1 MKIRKY
7 SENDVP
13 AMIRI
18 WNEVVEEGVAFPQ
31 LELLDKESGR
41 AFFAAQT
48 YCGVAD
54 DNGTVVGLYIL
65 HPNNVGRCGHIANAS
80 YAVDSACR
88 GKHIGEQLVSDCLV
102 QARNN
107 GFKLMQFNA
116 VVENNTHAR
125 HLYER
130 LGFVQVGMIPNG
142 FLMKDGSYQ
151 NIFLY
156 YHVFGLVLHVSD
168 TSQFSL
174 RSHRQFFFSIYLI
187 TLCISFGSC
196 KAAGTENTPAVSVL
210 KKSVPRR
217 AA

>member
-1 MKIRKY
+1 MEIRVRKY
-7 SENDVP
+7 RADDLP

-18 WNEVVEEGVAFPQ
+18 WNEVVEEGIAFPQ
-31 LELLDKESGR
+31 EELLDMTSGA
-41 AFFAAQT
+41 AFFGSQSYSA
-48 YCGVAD
+48 VAED
-54 DNGTVVGLYIL
+54 GDSGTIYGLYIL

-156 YHVFGLVLHVSD
+156 YHVL
-168 TSQFSL
+168 
-174 RSHRQFFFSIYLI
+174 
-187 TLCISFGSC
+187 
-196 KAAGTENTPAVSVL
+196 
-210 KKSVPRR
+210 
-217 AA
+217 

>member
-13 AMIRI
+13 AMVRI

-31 LELLDKESGR
+31 LELLDEESGR

-125 HLYER
+125 HLYKR

-156 YHVFGLVLHVSD
+156 YYVL
-168 TSQFSL
+168 
-174 RSHRQFFFSIYLI
+174 
-187 TLCISFGSC
+187 
-196 KAAGTENTPAVSVL
+196 
-210 KKSVPRR
+210 
-217 AA
+217 

>member
-65 HPNNVGRCGHIANAS
+65 HPNNVGRAGTLPMQLCVTPPAGESTSENSCFRLPCTGQKQRLQANA
-80 YAVDSACR
+80 VQCR
-88 GKHIGEQLVSDCLV
+88 G
-102 QARNN
+102 
-107 GFKLMQFNA
+107 
-116 VVENNTHAR
+116 
-125 HLYER
+125 
-130 LGFVQVGMIPNG
+130 
-142 FLMKDGSYQ
+142 
-151 NIFLY
+151 
-156 YHVFGLVLHVSD
+156 
-168 TSQFSL
+168 
-174 RSHRQFFFSIYLI
+174 
-187 TLCISFGSC
+187 
-196 KAAGTENTPAVSVL
+196 
-210 KKSVPRR
+210 
-217 AA
+217 